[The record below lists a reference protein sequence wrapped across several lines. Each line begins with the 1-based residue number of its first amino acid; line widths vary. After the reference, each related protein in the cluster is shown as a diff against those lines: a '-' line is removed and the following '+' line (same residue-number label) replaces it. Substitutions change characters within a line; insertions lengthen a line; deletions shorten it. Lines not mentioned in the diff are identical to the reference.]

1 MADDRKEIIERI
13 GEEEFRSCGQFE
25 DLQDPVVP
33 PFFVFLYQIFTELYR
48 EDMSWQEV
56 ESYCRIRDIQL
67 RQYEI
72 DVFIKMK
79 RWAYEQIKAMKDE
92 SEET

>member
-1 MADDRKEIIERI
+1 MADDRKDIIERI

-56 ESYCRIRDIQL
+56 ESYCRIREQWQTL
-67 RQYEI
+67 LFGLQNHC
-72 DVFIKMK
+72 
-79 RWAYEQIKAMKDE
+79 RWCLQ
-92 SEET
+92 S